1 MLVKRNEKEYIEEQA
16 KFRVD
21 ITSLMQ
27 KRQSLYCQ
35 KTHYGVEE
43 IKESKQWE

>member
-1 MLVKRNEKEYIEEQA
+1 MKRNEKEYIEEQA

-27 KRQSLYCQ
+27 KRQPLDCQ
-35 KTHYGVEE
+35 KIHYGLEE
-43 IKESKQWE
+43 IKESKQRE